1 MKKPFY
7 LLFTLLVLLQFSCS
21 QSPKETNNGVGDIEK
36 DTVEKVNELDILLT
50 QTNLVEKLTKFGVEN
65 PDSIVLLKTPFGEM
79 KLRLY
84 SETPLHRANFL
95 RLIKRG
101 YYDNRLFHRVV
112 TGFVAQA
119 GGTDVR
125 LPIKI
130 GRYRIPAEI
139 MPEKYFHK
147 KGALAMA
154 RYDEDNPE
162 KQSDSH
168 EFYLIGGE
176 PQTLAE
182 INATAKQYGIKIPSA
197 QKRVY
202 QKIGGAPHL
211 DGNYTVFGE
220 VIEGLDVMEKIIA
233 LPADKRGFPKGDNIT
248 IDLKILKE

>member
-1 MKKPFY
+1 MKHSILPLIV
-7 LLFTLLVLLQFSCS
+7 LLSFLQFSCS
-21 QSPKETNNGVGDIEK
+21 QSPKEKNNTVGDVDK
-36 DTVEKVNELDILLT
+36 DTVEQVNEIDVLLT
-50 QTNLVEKLTKFGVEN
+50 QATLEETLTKFGAQN
-65 PDSIVLLKTPFGEM
+65 PDSIVLLKTPFGDI
-79 KLRLY
+79 KLKLY

-101 YYDNRLFHRVV
+101 FYDNRLFHRVV

-125 LPIKI
+125 LPIEI
-130 GRYRIPAEI
+130 GKYRIPAEI

-154 RYDEDNPE
+154 RYEEDNPE

-168 EFYLIGGE
+168 EFYFVGGN
-176 PQTLAE
+176 PQSLAE
-182 INATAKQYGIKIPSA
+182 LNATAKQYKIEIPPE

-202 QKIGGAPHL
+202 QQIGGAPHL

-233 LPADKRGFPKGDNIT
+233 LPADKRGFPKGDNVT
-248 IDLKILKE
+248 IDLEILKE